1 MDWLTRFFLN
11 NWQQKGVA
19 ILTAVIIWLFVHSS
33 LTETKTVPNV
43 AIRVVNLPED
53 KTVVGMMPNGLLSK
67 RIPLT
72 LSGSKW
78 IIDEI
83 EPGDL
88 EVVLDVSQMD
98 EDSQV
103 LKITR
108 KNLVS
113 LNPSLDVS
121 HNINDVQHSEFVLKL
136 SKLMTA
142 DIPITIYPPR
152 GQAPEGYIYL
162 DIWPQKMVQK
172 LSGPEEQ
179 IEALQAKGF
188 ELIFDLSMI
197 TSSDLDRI
205 QTSRE
210 NFHDDEVSFFL
221 PASWKKIPI
230 PFRNNTLED
239 INDPEAQNL
248 HIDFLRKEV
257 FEVKP
262 IIPISI
268 YYPLDT
274 AKELNSNTLTL
285 NPKNLKQY
293 YGLNF
298 LPNKLY
304 VKDVSRLFLEVVED
318 YLKIHVVAMKD
329 KKELTWGLSV
339 ITPQELE
346 DQYVS
351 HLMSN
356 NYQGKSSEP
365 RHSSKREN
373 HLRARFR
380 TFLQILELYTSPD
393 QPLHIEPII
402 QDNQVYIHVQLD
414 NNS

>member
-1 MDWLTRFFLN
+1 MDWLTGIFLN

-19 ILTAVIIWLFVHSS
+19 LLTAVILWLFVHSS

-53 KTVVGMMPNGLLSK
+53 KTVVGMMPNGILSK

-78 IIDEI
+78 IVDEI

-88 EVVLDVSQMD
+88 EVVLDASQMN
-98 EDSQV
+98 EDNQV

-121 HNINDVQHSEFVLKL
+121 HNITDVQHAEFVLKL
-136 SKLMTA
+136 SKLVTA

-188 ELIFDLSMI
+188 ELIFDLSTI
-197 TSSDLDRI
+197 TSGDLDRI

-230 PFRNNTLED
+230 SFRNNTLED

-248 HIDFLRKEV
+248 HIDFLRKEA

-262 IIPISI
+262 IIPIGI
-268 YYPLDT
+268 YYPLKT
-274 AKELNSNTLTL
+274 AEELNASTLTL

-293 YGLNF
+293 YGLTF

-304 VKDVSRLFLEVVED
+304 VRDVSRLFLEVVED

-329 KKELTWGLSV
+329 KKELSWGLSV

-346 DQYVS
+346 DKYVS

-356 NYQGKSSEP
+356 NFVGKSSEP
-365 RHSSKREN
+365 RHSKKREN

-380 TFLQILELYTSPD
+380 SFLQTLRLYTSPD
-393 QPLHIEPII
+393 QLLHIEPIV